1 MVAEMERE
9 QLRVVAAVVAA
20 AQQDHYRQAEVE
32 EEGAD
37 GRLDEAGVVAVVELA
52 VVELAVVEVVPV
64 ELAVVEVVPVELAVE
79 VPVVAQLGLGLD
91 HQHQVVV
98 AVVAVAVAYEVQA
111 HQPQHVV
118 AGHSEEV
125 VVPAVLLRALK
136 VQVVVVPGLAFALVE
151 VEEEEEALKVP

>member
-20 AQQDHYRQAEVE
+20 AQQDQDHYRQAEVE

-52 VVELAVVEVVPV
+52 VVELAVVELAVVEV
-64 ELAVVEVVPVELAVE
+64 AVVEVVPVELAVE

-91 HQHQVVV
+91 HQHQ
-98 AVVAVAVAYEVQA
+98 
-111 HQPQHVV
+111 
-118 AGHSEEV
+118 
-125 VVPAVLLRALK
+125 
-136 VQVVVVPGLAFALVE
+136 
-151 VEEEEEALKVP
+151 